1 MATFHLVSGPIG
13 AGKTTKALEIA
24 DQTDAIL
31 FSPDQW
37 MHASGIPLR
46 NSEVR
51 TYIEQAQL
59 KIALLVLSQGSDVV
73 IDWGTWGRAERLDI
87 ISRVKAEGNTV
98 NGYFLTPE
106 LSVLMSQVETRES
119 NWRISDRATQ
129 SEIVDSLEN
138 FENPQSD
145 ELLEYAEIWFSGS
158 EGF

>member
-1 MATFHLVSGPIG
+1 
-13 AGKTTKALEIA
+13 
-24 DQTDAIL
+24 
-31 FSPDQW
+31 

-46 NSEVR
+46 NSGVR

-59 KIALLVLSQGSDVV
+59 KIALLLLSRGSDVV

-87 ISRVKAEGNTV
+87 ISSVKAQGNTV

-119 NWRISDRATQ
+119 NWLISDRATP

>member
-1 MATFHLVSGPIG
+1 MATLHLVSGPIG
-13 AGKTTKALEIA
+13 AGKTTKALEIS
-24 DQTDAIL
+24 DQTNAIL

-59 KIALLVLSQGSDVV
+59 KIALLVLSQGGDVV

-87 ISRVKAEGNTV
+87 ISRVKAQGNTV

-119 NWRISDRATQ
+119 NWRISDRAAP
-129 SEIVDSLEN
+129 SEVAESLEN

-145 ELLEYAEIWFSGS
+145 ELLEYAEIWFSV
-158 EGF
+158 